1 MTPMTDNRI
10 AILRSSSL
18 LTVALCVSIAS
29 GCAREDVSGPDQG
42 TPEQHVFIRLEIN
55 PDSLVLLPTNTRQ
68 LAITAWDQSGKNI
81 PETVARSGKREWEG
95 NITYSSS
102 DPEVAAVDTKGL
114 VTAVAPG
121 KASITTTLT
130 LGGVK
135 QSATVNATVAKP
147 VFVAGVYDLTATIVR
162 FDPAWGDYTGY
173 SYRAVFTFLPG
184 GMLGTWEDMRLL
196 DPTGKSDLWVS
207 EGFINSFINSAG
219 QVVNKF
225 GTGDYTFSLV
235 NAVQDELDSQLV
247 TGAWGCCVGTSGKF
261 TARRRE

>member
-1 MTPMTDNRI
+1 MTTITHTGI

-18 LTVALCVSIAS
+18 LTVALCVSLAS

-42 TPEQHVFIRLEIN
+42 TSEQHLFSRLEIN

-68 LAITAWDQSGKNI
+68 LAVTAWDQYGTNI
-81 PETVARSGKREWEG
+81 PETGARSGREWEG
-95 NITYSSS
+95 KITYSSS

-121 KASITTTLT
+121 KAAITTTLT

-135 QSATVNATVAKP
+135 QSATISATVAKP
-147 VFVAGVYDLTATIVR
+147 VFVAGVYDLTAPIVR

-173 SYRAVFTFLPG
+173 SYRAVITFLPG
-184 GMLGTWEDMRLL
+184 GMLGTWEDMRFF
-196 DPTGKSDLWVS
+196 DPTGKADFTVS
-207 EGFINSFINSAG
+207 QGFINSFVNSAG

-235 NAVQDELDSQLV
+235 NAVQDELDSRLV